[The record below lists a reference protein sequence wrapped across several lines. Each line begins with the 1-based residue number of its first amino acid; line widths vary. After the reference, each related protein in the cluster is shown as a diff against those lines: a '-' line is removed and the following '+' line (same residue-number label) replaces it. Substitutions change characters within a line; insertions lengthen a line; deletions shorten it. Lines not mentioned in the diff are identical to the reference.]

1 MLTTLAARTLP
12 FQHRI
17 NASTASPAITLEAET
32 SCGRLEQPMR
42 RLMVTAAVL
51 CAAGVGYAAGASQG
65 LPGIDRLNSN
75 ALKVLAPENMKW
87 GPAAGLPGT
96 DTTTLYGD
104 PSKPGFYVQLNRFH
118 AGAFSRPHY
127 HENDRFI
134 MVLSGTWWVATGATF
149 DPENVTVPLAS
160 GTFVTHTAREV
171 HYDGA
176 RTGREDAVVMIF
188 GQGPATRHE
197 CTGPTA
203 ETGGPCASAAR

>member
-1 MLTTLAARTLP
+1 MKK
-12 FQHRI
+12 
-17 NASTASPAITLEAET
+17 
-32 SCGRLEQPMR
+32 
-42 RLMVTAAVL
+42 LMVTAAVC
-51 CAAGVGYAAGASQG
+51 CAAATGYVAGAAQG
-65 LPGIDRLNSN
+65 LPGVGTLNAR
-75 ALKVLAPENMKW
+75 ALTVLAPENMKW
-87 GPAAGLPGT
+87 VPAAGLQGT

-118 AGAFSRPHY
+118 PGAFSRPHY

-134 MVLSGTWWVATGATF
+134 MVLSGTWWVTTGAKF
-149 DPENVTVPLAS
+149 DPENLTVPLKT

-203 ETGGPCASAAR
+203 ETSGPCAVASR